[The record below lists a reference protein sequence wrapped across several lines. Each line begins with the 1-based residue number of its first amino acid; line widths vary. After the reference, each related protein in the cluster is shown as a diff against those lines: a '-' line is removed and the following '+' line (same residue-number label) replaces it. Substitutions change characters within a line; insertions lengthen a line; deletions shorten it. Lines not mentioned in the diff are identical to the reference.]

1 MPKNIIF
8 LDVDG
13 VLNFV
18 TCKDRSPGGYTGI
31 ADSRVKILAEIV
43 KENDADIILT
53 STWKRNWMKHLN
65 LKDLQDPDATYLD

>member
-1 MPKNIIF
+1 MSKNVIF

-18 TCKDRSPGGYTGI
+18 TCKVLSPGGYTGI

-43 KENDADIILT
+43 SLL
-53 STWKRNWMKHLN
+53 H
-65 LKDLQDPDATYLD
+65 